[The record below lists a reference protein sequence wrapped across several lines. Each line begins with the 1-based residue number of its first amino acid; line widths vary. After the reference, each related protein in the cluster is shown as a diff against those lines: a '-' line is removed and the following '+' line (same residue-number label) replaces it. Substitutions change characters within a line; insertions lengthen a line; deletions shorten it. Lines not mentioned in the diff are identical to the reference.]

1 MSGEFPLKI
10 GVVKIKATKAWISN
24 HQQRKLV
31 HFVALLIV
39 FKALATLARTQC
51 FVYTLLVYIDHS
63 RRTHFQ
69 FHMNFGSRISLAT

>member
-10 GVVKIKATKAWISN
+10 GVAKMKAAKAWISN

-39 FKALATLARTQC
+39 FKAFATRLRAVFR
-51 FVYTLLVYIDHS
+51 
-63 RRTHFQ
+63 
-69 FHMNFGSRISLAT
+69 